1 MRHCHI
7 IRMVSLIPAKLR
19 FFEAIAFNLN
29 EFLARFQTSAPM
41 VSFLV
46 DSSENIIRNFAEKLI
61 LSDVLKKAN
70 NTYKLNQIDFTD
82 QNIQKRLYEVSFAI
96 KVTDSKVNAFT
107 VEAKKFVST
116 LCNQI
121 IEKSP
126 LNSYFACLA
135 RSLNSINL
143 AEMPESF
150 ERRFHNL
157 LKKLVDCKQIKSSLA
172 DKAKEEFR
180 KFKSNI
186 FRENKAIFRNY
197 DIDKNRLDEFY
208 MAYLKDSTQY
218 EFFCY
223 VVKIV
228 LTMFHGQADGE
239 RRFSVNKNL
248 IVENMSDG
256 SLIAYRFVKDHMKCK
271 K

>member
-1 MRHCHI
+1 M
-7 IRMVSLIPAKLR
+7 
-19 FFEAIAFNLN
+19 
-29 EFLARFQTSAPM
+29 
-41 VSFLV
+41 
-46 DSSENIIRNFAEKLI
+46 
-61 LSDVLKKAN
+61 KKAN

-96 KVTDSKVNAFT
+96 KVTDSKANAFK

-116 LCNQI
+116 LCNHI

-126 LNSYFACLA
+126 
-135 RSLNSINL
+135 
-143 AEMPESF
+143 ESS

-157 LKKLVDCKQIKSSLA
+157 LQKLVDCKQIKSSLTG
-172 DKAKEEFR
+172 KAKQEFR

-186 FRENKAIFRNY
+186 VRENKAIFRNY

-208 MAYLKDSTQY
+208 MEYLKDSTQY

-228 LTMFHGQADGE
+228 LTMFHGQADEE